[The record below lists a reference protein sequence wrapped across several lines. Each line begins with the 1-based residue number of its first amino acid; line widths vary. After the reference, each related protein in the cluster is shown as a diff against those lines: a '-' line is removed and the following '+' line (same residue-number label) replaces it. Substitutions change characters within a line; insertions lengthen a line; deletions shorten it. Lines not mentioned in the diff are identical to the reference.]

1 MLVLTPLDYIQHYE
15 LFPMK
20 NLLQTFLFIFLFYS
34 FQTQAQ
40 LKWGYKIGINTT
52 SNLAT
57 TNFNFSNRFGLQGGV
72 FAEGELFKNVYLQ
85 PAAQLDYVGYGLD
98 NASYTKLGLSLN
110 SNLVYKIN
118 NFQIGFGPKFIA
130 FISSSPYPLTSD
142 EKTGFGGN
150 VMLGYSLNEKMS
162 IQLSYSQNAQN
173 YQFLKRYTI
182 GLSLL
187 GYFGQ

>member
-1 MLVLTPLDYIQHYE
+1 MQKRLAS
-15 LFPMK
+15 LF
-20 NLLQTFLFIFLFYS
+20 LLLILSS

-40 LKWGYKIGINTT
+40 LKWGYKIGISTT
-52 SNLAT
+52 GNLST
-57 TNFNFSNRFGLQGGV
+57 TNFNFSNRFGLQGGI
-72 FAEGELFKNVYLQ
+72 FTEGELFKNVYLQ
-85 PAAQLDYVGYGLD
+85 PTAQLDYVGYGLD

-110 SNLVYKIN
+110 PNLVYKIN
-118 NFQIGFGPKFIA
+118 NFQVGIGPKFIA
-130 FISSSPYPLTSD
+130 FLSSTPYPLTSD

-150 VMLGYSLNEKMS
+150 VMLGYSLNEKLS